1 MSVIHTHEER
11 SMKPEPTVT
20 FPERNSAQGR
30 CVSCGEYWKKYER
43 FIQVLMNNKIVRG
56 ERYCCGCEH
65 IARINNPTPTRQ
77 QVGDQRMAELK
88 SRNDRR
94 AIDRA
99 ALAPGTTGEARR
111 LAKYAAKWQC
121 R

>member
-1 MSVIHTHEER
+1 
-11 SMKPEPTVT
+11 MKPEPTVT
-20 FPERNSAQGR
+20 FPERNSARGR

-77 QVGDQRMAELK
+77 QAGDQRMAELK
-88 SRNDRR
+88 ARNDRR
-94 AIDRA
+94 AAKWHKASEPERMQIID
-99 ALAPGTTGEARR
+99 RR
-111 LAKYAAKWQC
+111 LAKY